1 MAGITHTFVSEVA
14 EGADVSLIRTSNW
27 NNTHTITLPV
37 VFGDLTF
44 NTGSITCSGGTVSF
58 DNENLTTSGTMTC
71 GECNMTG
78 DLNHDGS
85 KVGFFGSAP
94 VVKSSVDDLGSVTVS
109 AGDDTLS
116 LSSLQTA
123 LDGIQTTMNALL
135 DALQDYGLV

>member
-1 MAGITHTFVSEVA
+1 MAGIKHTFVSA
-14 EGADVSLIRTSNW
+14 VSQGTDANLIRRDDW
-27 NNTHTITLPV
+27 NAEHTITPPV
-37 VFGDLTF
+37 VFGDITF
-44 NTGSITCSGGTVSF
+44 NNGSITCSGGTISF

-71 GECNMTG
+71 GECKMTG

-85 KVGFFGSAP
+85 KIGFFGGAP

>member
-1 MAGITHTFVSEVA
+1 MAGITHTFVSGVA
-14 EGADVSLIRTSNW
+14 EGGDANLIRTSNW
-27 NNTHTITLPV
+27 NAAHTITLPA

-44 NTGSITCSGGTVSF
+44 NTGSITCSGGTISF

-94 VVKSSVDDLGSVTVS
+94 VVKSSVADLGSVTVS
-109 AGDDTLS
+109 AGADTLS